1 MEMVE
6 KKKILLVDDHPLFRE
21 GLKAII
27 SRKSQYEIIGEAG
40 NAKEAMD
47 LVRKLTPD
55 LILLDIAL
63 PDQNGIVLT
72 REILKVLPKTRILI
86 VSMHTQIDYI
96 LKTFQAGASGYVVKE
111 SASEKLLQGME
122 CVLQGETFM
131 DSSVSQNILKK
142 LIKVPEK
149 KGKTPETRYDTLSPR
164 EQEIMV
170 LLVEGKSAKQ
180 IAEKLCISAK
190 TAENHRSNILQKL
203 ELHSTIELL
212 RYAMKIGLVDEDS
225 SARS

>member
-1 MEMVE
+1 MVE
-6 KKKILLVDDHPLFRE
+6 KKKVLLVDDHALFRE

-47 LVRKLTPD
+47 LLRKLAPD

-63 PDQNGIVLT
+63 PDQNGIILT
-72 REILKVLPKTRILI
+72 REILKILPKTRVLI
-86 VSMHTQIDYI
+86 VSMHTQSDYI
-96 LKTFQAGASGYVVKE
+96 LKTFQGGASGYVVKE

-122 CVLQGETFM
+122 CVLKGETFM

-149 KGKTPETRYDTLSPR
+149 KDKTPETRYDSLSPR
-164 EQEIMV
+164 EQEIML

-180 IAEKLCISAK
+180 IAEKLFISAK
-190 TAENHRSNILQKL
+190 TVENHRSNIMQKL
-203 ELHSTIELL
+203 ELHSTIELF
-212 RYAMKIGLVDEDS
+212 RYAMKIGLVEENHFHS
-225 SARS
+225 